1 LAFKREEKFSFNM
14 LVICTA
20 LKFEE
25 NISDEKETETEIER
39 LEKKFL
45 NRD

>member
-1 LAFKREEKFSFNM
+1 M

-45 NRD
+45 NRVRVREKYLR